1 MKSMTVM
8 ALQRPAIL
16 VASWVAL
23 LPVMVTLIA
32 DGWVARRIRS
42 AEMKAATPTFWKL
55 SLITAVLMP
64 LFAVTGILFPS
75 FPTAVLQGLPII
87 HAVILRQCA
96 ACRHR
101 FI

>member
-23 LPVMVTLIA
+23 MPVMVTLIA
-32 DGWVARRIRS
+32 NGRVARRIRS
-42 AEMKAATPTFWKL
+42 AEMRAASPTFWKL

-64 LFAVTGILFPS
+64 LFAVFPS
-75 FPTAVLQGLPII
+75 FPTAVLQGALV
-87 HAVILRQCA
+87 AWLLNG
-96 ACRHR
+96 CR
-101 FI
+101 FQPNGFTA